1 MVPVCA
7 LSLFERRASMF
18 GSTLKFHLHHHA
30 PVCSARRAA
39 CGSPEP
45 PPASSCVREGCSASL
60 PRRLGAMR
68 SRAMDRTA
76 LQTLVRVQGRPC
88 RRPVRLLGRAC
99 SASCDAHAHACV
111 HAHGSADDAASA
123 RQHAW
128 TLCAAAALL
137 FRRCAH
143 AVHHCACSARAE
155 HAHARACMH
164 AHRSAD
170 DTASA
175 RQYAW
180 PLPRSSAAPP
190 SRPPGHPRAAAQLL
204 SRGTLESSSLR
215 EETWDVLV

>member
-1 MVPVCA
+1 VVPVCA

-123 RQHAW
+123 RR
-128 TLCAAAALL
+128 LV
-137 FRRCAH
+137 R
-143 AVHHCACSARAE
+143 AVRACSVSLCMQRSCRARAC
-155 HAHARACMH
+155 ARVHARASQ
-164 AHRSAD
+164 R
-170 DTASA
+170 
-175 RQYAW
+175 R
-180 PLPRSSAAPP
+180 
-190 SRPPGHPRAAAQLL
+190 
-204 SRGTLESSSLR
+204 
-215 EETWDVLV
+215 

>member
-1 MVPVCA
+1 MSVHRLQGRQRETA
-7 LSLFERRASMF
+7 RSRSSGGNQRAQ
-18 GSTLKFHLHHHA
+18 
-30 PVCSARRAA
+30 
-39 CGSPEP
+39 
-45 PPASSCVREGCSASL
+45 
-60 PRRLGAMR
+60 GAMR

-175 RQYAW
+175 RQ
-180 PLPRSSAAPP
+180 PVRLAAAALVRRPAIAP
-190 SRPPGHPRAAAQLL
+190 SRASPR
-204 SRGTLESSSLR
+204 RGPVAFTGYFGKQFP
-215 EETWDVLV
+215 